1 MMACNLGGHM
11 VVPRLSLN
19 PQYLRSFYYAA
30 VYRNFTVAADKVY
43 YAGQPTVSNHI
54 KELEKQLGRLFERRA
69 RGVELTPRG
78 RVLFGLVA
86 PLLEGLEKLREDFN
100 EQCGELPIARVT
112 VSVSESL
119 GYEFL
124 SGVLKQFK
132 EKRPRVT
139 LTILSRPS
147 PHEMVSRGV
156 ADFGVVSMAS
166 FWPDLSYG
174 EFLWDPIVLI
184 TPAGHPLAE
193 GFDGNLL
200 EEVVRYPFVRL
211 AKQSVMQKMIDDRF
225 LQRGLTLKVA
235 LELDRWA
242 DVKRAVT
249 LGLGVA
255 LAPGVSVS
263 ARDADLAVVST
274 GDEFPKRPYGM
285 VVKRGAYLSPPAR
298 ELMACIIEACRER
311 PVRELDRVS
320 DAESE
325 SSPHHNVSKVAL

>member
-1 MMACNLGGHM
+1 M
-11 VVPRLSLN
+11 VVPSFCLN
-19 PQYLRSFYYAA
+19 PQHLRSFYYAA

-54 KELEKQLGRLFERRA
+54 KELERQLGTLFKRQA

-78 RVLFGLVA
+78 RVLFDLVA
-86 PLLEGLEKLREDFN
+86 PLLEGLEKLQEDFD
-100 EQCGELPIARVT
+100 EQSGGLPVARVT

-132 EKRPRVT
+132 EKRPQVT
-139 LTILSRPS
+139 LTVLSRPS
-147 PHEMVSRGV
+147 PHEMVSRDL

-166 FWPDLSYG
+166 LWPDLSYR

-184 TPAGHPLAE
+184 TPSGHALAE
-193 GFDGNLL
+193 GFEGNLL
-200 EEVVRYPFVRL
+200 EEIVRYPFVRL
-211 AKQSVMQKMIDDRF
+211 AKQSAMQKMIDDRF

-235 LELDRWA
+235 LEVDRWA
-242 DVKRAVT
+242 DVKRAVS
-249 LGLGVA
+249 LGLGIAVA
-255 LAPGVSVS
+255 PRVSVS
-263 ARDADLAVVST
+263 THDSGLAVIPM

-298 ELMACIIEACRER
+298 ELMARIIDACRDGR
-311 PVRELDRVS
+311 
-320 DAESE
+320 A
-325 SSPHHNVSKVAL
+325 

>member
-1 MMACNLGGHM
+1 M
-11 VVPRLSLN
+11 VSSGFSIN

-30 VYRNFTVAADKVY
+30 IYKNFTLAADKVY
-43 YAGQPTVSNHI
+43 YAGQPAISHHV
-54 KELEKQLGRLFERRA
+54 KELEKQLGVLFERRA

-78 RVLFGLVA
+78 QLLFDLIA
-86 PLLEGLEKLREDFN
+86 PLLEGLEKLQDEFN
-100 EQCGELPIARVT
+100 EQCSELPVARVT

-119 GYEFL
+119 GYDFL
-124 SGVLKQFK
+124 GGILKQFK

-139 LTILSRPS
+139 LVVLSRPS
-147 PHEMVSRGV
+147 PHEMVSKGV

-166 FWPDLSYG
+166 HWPDLNYR

-193 GFDGNLL
+193 SSPRGNLL
-200 EEVVRYPFVRL
+200 EEIVHYPFVRL

-225 LQRGLTLKVA
+225 LQRGISPKVV

-249 LGLGVA
+249 LGIGVA

-263 ARDADLAVVST
+263 PSDTALSLVST

-298 ELMACIIEACRER
+298 ELMNWIIQAC
-311 PVRELDRVS
+311 
-320 DAESE
+320 SE
-325 SSPHHNVSKVAL
+325 G